1 MVVRLLLLVHGLP
14 DGVADALLHV
24 LIRLEP
30 DLGVPDHGGAQPPG
44 LGAQRRAVTTPSEVQ
59 RILNFQ

>member
-1 MVVRLLLLVHGLP
+1 MLTQDAVVVRLLLLVHRVP

-30 DLGVPDHGGAQPPG
+30 DLGVPDHGGAQPARHQS
-44 LGAQRRAVTTPSEVQ
+44 LKQV
-59 RILNFQ
+59 FC